1 MTWSVSLYG
10 AQRGNTMNNINNF
23 EDLFVNILSVS
34 ATTEAAMSALRET
47 IFWEIVNNTANRHR
61 TTEQDF
67 AVMRK
72 TAESAVNANEAKF
85 YVNDRLACTYRF
97 SEGDDETRL
106 NTLRKFYREV
116 VLQAEAWYGDR
127 DGQGDGTDGFC
138 WKCHDSHYR
147 VIWK

>member
-23 EDLFVNILSVS
+23 EDLFVNVLSVS
-34 ATTEAAMSALRET
+34 ATTEAAMAALRET
-47 IFWEIVNNTANRHR
+47 IFWEIVNNTAAKHR

-72 TAESAVNANEAKF
+72 TAESAASASEAKF
-85 YVNDRLACTYRF
+85 YVDEHLNSTYRF
-97 SEGDDETRL
+97 TEGDDETRL
-106 NTLRKFYREV
+106 ITLRKFYREV
-116 VLQAEAWYGDR
+116 VLQAEAWYADR
-127 DGQGDGTDGFC
+127 DGQGNGTDGFC
-138 WKCHDSHYR
+138 WKCHEAHYR